1 MFDMRDLPS
10 WRDSTDGGEYCGGEE
25 DGLEVVPV
33 LLVVLTDDVQAVGG
47 GSLGGFLVCPEQEI
61 KALKLKVRQIKLS
74 TFLLTES
81 FLISN
86 KFRKALVTIENI
98 LETFE
103 FTGKIS

>member
-81 FLISN
+81 FFITN
-86 KFRKALVTIENI
+86 K
-98 LETFE
+98 
-103 FTGKIS
+103 